1 MQAPKKAIRV
11 QIQNEPH
18 VDWLLRA
25 MLVIF
30 IFVPILMD
38 TPYDIN
44 AYFIAFPLWVIAIKL
59 SETGL

>member
-1 MQAPKKAIRV
+1 MEAPKKAIRV
-11 QIQNEPH
+11 RIINEPRY
-18 VDWLLRA
+18 DWLLRL

-38 TPYDIN
+38 TPYNIN

-59 SETGL
+59 SEMGR